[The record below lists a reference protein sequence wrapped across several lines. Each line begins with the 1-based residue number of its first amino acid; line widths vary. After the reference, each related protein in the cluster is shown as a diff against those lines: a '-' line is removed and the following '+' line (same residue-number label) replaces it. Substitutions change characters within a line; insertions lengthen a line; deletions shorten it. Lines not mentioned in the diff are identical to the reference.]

1 MKRLA
6 RLVILQYQHNKVGF
20 IMITIQ
26 ELPALLL
33 QLSEDTA
40 FIKRHLLETKRESS
54 STENQWFNVIEPCA
68 YLPNKPAKA
77 TIYFDVSKNLIPYHK
92 STKKLRFLKSKVDA
106 WLKEGKKKT
115 ASDIQAEADEFL
127 SSRKRKEVNHG

>member
-1 MKRLA
+1 
-6 RLVILQYQHNKVGF
+6 
-20 IMITIQ
+20 MITIQ

-33 QLSEDTA
+33 QLSEDAA

-54 STENQWFNVIEPCA
+54 STENQWFNLNEHRAC
-68 YLPNKPAKA
+68 LPNKPAKA
-77 TIYFDVSKNLIPYHK
+77 TIYYDVCTNLIPYHK
-92 STKKLRFLKSKVDA
+92 STKNLRFLKSKVDA

-115 ASDIQAEADEFL
+115 TSDIQAEADEFL